1 MSVPIFVSEGQVVV
15 TLTLLLIVVVGVVV
29 IWVIIIRVVVVG
41 IIVVRIVVVGVGWL
55 ISAVAAAV
63 VVVSATEKIL
73 QTKEPCAG
81 VSLVRGLSLPPAAV
95 ASAAVASPQQGAQE
109 PRVGLPIVRL
119 SLPSAAGVVV
129 VVVAAAVQSSTEDR
143 AAQETS
149 AYTKEAAV
157 NEAITGANDSLVCAR
172 LCVAISVRR

>member
-15 TLTLLLIVVVGVVV
+15 TLTLLLIVIVGVVV

-41 IIVVRIVVVGVGWL
+41 IVVVGVGWL
-55 ISAVAAAV
+55 ISTVAAAV

-73 QTKEPCAG
+73 QTKEPSAG

-95 ASAAVASPQQGAQE
+95 ASSAVAAPQQGAQK
-109 PRVGLPIVRL
+109 PGVGLPIVRL

-172 LCVAISVRR
+172 LCVAISVRRRGR